1 MFILNV
7 WFWFVL
13 MMLIWLERKVIG
25 VFIVIYI
32 MFFKLFVFL
41 CFIFIGFFI
50 VLVLGVLEGFG
61 NNNYILGFVRIEVIV
76 IFYF

>member
-50 VLVLGVLEGFG
+50 VLVLGVLEGFD
-61 NNNYILGFVRIEVIV
+61 NNNYILGFVRIE
-76 IFYF
+76 